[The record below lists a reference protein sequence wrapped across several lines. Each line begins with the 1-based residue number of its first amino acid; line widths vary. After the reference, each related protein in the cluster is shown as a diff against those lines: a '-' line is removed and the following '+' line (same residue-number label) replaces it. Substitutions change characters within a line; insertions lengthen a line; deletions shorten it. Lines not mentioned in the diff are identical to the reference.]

1 LVTVDGSSAG
11 GTASKWAV
19 TSDLHVG
26 YSGNGTLNVL
36 NGGQVTS
43 NFGLI
48 GGGFG
53 STGLVTVD
61 GSSAGGTASKW
72 AVTSDLHVGYF
83 GNGTLNVLNGGQVT
97 SNFGYIGFNSGSTG
111 LVKVDGSSAGG
122 TASKWAMSSDLDVGV
137 YGNGTLNVLNGGQVT
152 SSIGSIGRNSGSTG
166 LVKVDGSSAGGTASK
181 WAVTNV
187 LEVGLFGNGTLN
199 VLNGGQVT
207 SNFGLIGGGSG
218 STGLVTVDG
227 SSAGGTASKWAVT
240 NDLYM
245 GYFGNGTLNV
255 LNGGQVTSLTGYIGY
270 LSGSTGLVK
279 VDGSSAGI
287 ASTWTMTNELY
298 VGNDG
303 NGTLNVLNGG
313 QVTSSGGFIGTN
325 YTSPTNFATGIV
337 EVNGSS
343 AGGTASKWAVT
354 NNLFVGVFGNGTLN
368 VLNGGLV
375 TSRQGVIGGISG
387 SVGVATIDGSSSMW
401 TVTNGLI
408 VGNNGTGT
416 LIVRND
422 GQVQAGSV
430 TVGALGTLTLD
441 GGSITTTSFERLSG
455 GTVNHYDGTLTVNGT
470 GNGSFIWGSP
480 NLYVSGNA
488 PAKNPLLVLNNVG
501 TVSFTQAAIGDAT
514 NTKGQLTISGGTQLS
529 TTGSSGSAV
538 IGNGSGSTG
547 LATVDG
553 SSAGG
558 MASKWVT
565 NDLFVGSSGNGTL
578 NVQSGGQVT
587 SSNNGYIGQNYSSPT
602 NFGTGTVKV
611 DGSSAGGTASK
622 WAVTYALIVGNGGNG
637 TLNVQ
642 NGGQVTS
649 NSGIIG
655 VNSGSTGLVTVD
667 GSSAGGTASKWAL
680 TNDLFVGYSGNGTLN
695 VQNGGQVT
703 SSNNGYIGFN
713 SGSTGLVTVDGG
725 ATKWTVTNSLTVGN
739 AGTGTLTLTNGG
751 VVQASTVAVGAL
763 GTLGGSGTV
772 IGPVTVNAGGTLRG
786 GNSGVGTL
794 NLSNA
799 LTLTSG
805 ATVSVAI
812 NSSASSMSSNFLS
825 ITSGA
830 SIDPGT
836 KFFIDGT
843 GATFNPASAY
853 QFQIA
858 SGAGDQSLL
867 NIGTQ
872 SQFSGIGFTT
882 SDYNFSVT
890 GNSTGDVF
898 VNFVPVPEPA
908 TVLMIAVA
916 ALGLGGVVRRRLR
929 KPTEPTTAA

>member
-1 LVTVDGSSAG
+1 MPFMPPGPTQHHPHSFQSIRRPVNAHSGSTGLVTVDGSSAG

-48 GGGFG
+48 GGGF
-53 STGLVTVD
+53 
-61 GSSAGGTASKW
+61 
-72 AVTSDLHVGYF
+72 
-83 GNGTLNVLNGGQVT
+83 
-97 SNFGYIGFNSGSTG
+97 
-111 LVKVDGSSAGG
+111 
-122 TASKWAMSSDLDVGV
+122 
-137 YGNGTLNVLNGGQVT
+137 
-152 SSIGSIGRNSGSTG
+152 
-166 LVKVDGSSAGGTASK
+166 
-181 WAVTNV
+181 
-187 LEVGLFGNGTLN
+187 
-199 VLNGGQVT
+199 
-207 SNFGLIGGGSG
+207 
-218 STGLVTVDG
+218 
-227 SSAGGTASKWAVT
+227 
-240 NDLYM
+240 
-245 GYFGNGTLNV
+245 
-255 LNGGQVTSLTGYIGY
+255 
-270 LSGSTGLVK
+270 
-279 VDGSSAGI
+279 
-287 ASTWTMTNELY
+287 
-298 VGNDG
+298 
-303 NGTLNVLNGG
+303 
-313 QVTSSGGFIGTN
+313 
-325 YTSPTNFATGIV
+325 
-337 EVNGSS
+337 
-343 AGGTASKWAVT
+343 
-354 NNLFVGVFGNGTLN
+354 
-368 VLNGGLV
+368 
-375 TSRQGVIGGISG
+375 
-387 SVGVATIDGSSSMW
+387 
-401 TVTNGLI
+401 
-408 VGNNGTGT
+408 
-416 LIVRND
+416 
-422 GQVQAGSV
+422 
-430 TVGALGTLTLD
+430 
-441 GGSITTTSFERLSG
+441 
-455 GTVNHYDGTLTVNGT
+455 
-470 GNGSFIWGSP
+470 
-480 NLYVSGNA
+480 
-488 PAKNPLLVLNNVG
+488 
-501 TVSFTQAAIGDAT
+501 
-514 NTKGQLTISGGTQLS
+514 
-529 TTGSSGSAV
+529 
-538 IGNGSGSTG
+538 
-547 LATVDG
+547 
-553 SSAGG
+553 
-558 MASKWVT
+558 
-565 NDLFVGSSGNGTL
+565 
-578 NVQSGGQVT
+578 
-587 SSNNGYIGQNYSSPT
+587 
-602 NFGTGTVKV
+602 
-611 DGSSAGGTASK
+611 
-622 WAVTYALIVGNGGNG
+622 
-637 TLNVQ
+637 
-642 NGGQVTS
+642 
-649 NSGIIG
+649 
-655 VNSGSTGLVTVD
+655 
-667 GSSAGGTASKWAL
+667 
-680 TNDLFVGYSGNGTLN
+680 
-695 VQNGGQVT
+695 
-703 SSNNGYIGFN
+703 
-713 SGSTGLVTVDGG
+713 GSTGLVTVDGG